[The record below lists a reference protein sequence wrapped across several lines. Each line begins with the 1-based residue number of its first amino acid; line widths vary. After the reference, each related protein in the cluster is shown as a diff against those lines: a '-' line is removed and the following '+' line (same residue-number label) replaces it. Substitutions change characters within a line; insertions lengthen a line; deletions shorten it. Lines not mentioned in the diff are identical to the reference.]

1 MLNGR
6 LVAIRPTHAEDL
18 DFLADLAN
26 HEQIR
31 HNVGGWGWPVSRD
44 SQPEWLRRS
53 HADPSVQR
61 MTVTD
66 PVSGQPWGFTGLWE
80 IDWHNRGAVTGIKLM
95 PGLTPRGA
103 GTDAIMLTM
112 AWSFYE
118 VGLRRLHSTILPFNE
133 ASLGAYVRHCG
144 WRVEGRDREAVFRR
158 GQWHDVLRV
167 AALRTDFDALPA
179 AEEYIERVCG
189 PRLPVPAQPERGH
202 HHGPVAFATT
212 GTPGRG

>member
-6 LVAIRPTHAEDL
+6 LVTIRPTGAEDL

-26 HEQIR
+26 HDQVR

-44 SQPEWLRRS
+44 AQADWLRRS
-53 HADPSVQR
+53 HADPGVQR
-61 MTVTD
+61 MTVVD

-80 IDWHNRGAVTGIKLM
+80 IDWHNRGALTGIKLM

-118 VGLRRLHSTILPFNE
+118 VGLRRLHSTILPFNA

-144 WRVEGRDREAVFRR
+144 WRIEGRDREAAFRR
-158 GQWHDVLRV
+158 GQWHDLLRV
-167 AALRTDFDALPA
+167 AALRSDFEALPA
-179 AEEYIERVCG
+179 AEEYVERVCG
-189 PRLPVPAQPERGH
+189 PRPVIPAQPELGH
-202 HHGPVAFATT
+202 DYQVAVSA
-212 GTPGRG
+212 GLG